1 MSAMLIVL
9 LPETLRSVA
18 GNGTIKLKGIYQPL
32 IRTLTKDPAYMRE
45 PEPGR
50 RKGKVT
56 PRTFLEPLLI
66 LKDKDMMVVL
76 GYGGVVY
83 AIWNMLVATTTDLF
97 KERFHLD
104 ELTLGLVFIPNGESC
119 HVLEAIEDFQNLWLT
134 PKLQALALYSG
145 PMWPALS

>member
-1 MSAMLIVL
+1 MSAMLIVF

-32 IRTLTKDPAYMRE
+32 IRTLTKDPDYMRE

-50 RKGKVT
+50 RKDKVT

-66 LKDKDMMVVL
+66 LKDKDMMIVL

-83 AIWNMLVATTTDLF
+83 AVWNMLVATTTDLF
-97 KERFHLD
+97 KKRFQLD
-104 ELTLGLVFIPNGESC
+104 ELTLGLVFIPNGEFCLPCPPSPN
-119 HVLEAIEDFQNLWLT
+119 A
-134 PKLQALALYSG
+134 ALKYGL
-145 PMWPALS
+145 